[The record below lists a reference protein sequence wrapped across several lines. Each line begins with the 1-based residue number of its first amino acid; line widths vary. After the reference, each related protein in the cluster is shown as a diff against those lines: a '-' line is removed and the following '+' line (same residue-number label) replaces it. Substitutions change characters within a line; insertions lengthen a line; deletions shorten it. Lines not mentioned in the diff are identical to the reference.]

1 MQAGREIRV
10 MVVPELVNDAESM
23 VIARDI
29 AKRVEEELTYPGN
42 IKVTVVRESR
52 AVALAK

>member
-1 MQAGREIRV
+1 
-10 MVVPELVNDAESM
+10 MVVPELVNDAQSQ
-23 VIARDI
+23 VIAREI

-52 AVALAK
+52 AIALAK